1 MSVMLTEVRGGGT
14 ASIFDRRIL
23 RRIQLNEG
31 LTGEGQLDG
40 PYRTACIIDVETTG
54 LSPTADVIIELAL
67 RCVEYDDDG
76 VIVRIG
82 AAHSWREDPG
92 RPIPKEVTRLTG
104 LTDRDVAGCN
114 IDDTSVL
121 DILGRADLVIAHSS
135 VFDRPFIEARF
146 PHLRALAWGCSCSG
160 IDWQAAGFDGR
171 QLGYLA
177 MQAGWFFDGHRA
189 QNDVDAVVQLLR
201 HEGTDGVPLL
211 YELNENALC
220 DSHLIEAV
228 GAAFAV
234 KDLLKGRCYRWNQSD
249 KVWWREVPD
258 ADLLAEQAWLA
269 REIYADG
276 KMAQRMGPRITKR
289 TAFERYR

>member
-1 MSVMLTEVRGGGT
+1 MSAMLTEVRGGGT

-23 RRIQLNEG
+23 RRIKIDEG

-40 PYRTACIIDVETTG
+40 PYRTACIVDVETTG
-54 LSPTADVIIELAL
+54 LSPVDDVVIELAL
-67 RCVEYDDDG
+67 RTVEYDDDG

-92 RPIPKEVTRLTG
+92 RPIPKDVTRLTG
-104 LTDRDVAGCN
+104 LTDRDVAGCS
-114 IDDTSVL
+114 IDDTSVF
-121 DILGRADLVIAHSS
+121 DILGRVDLVIAHSS
-135 VFDRPFIEARF
+135 IFDRPFIEARF
-146 PHLRALAWGCSCSG
+146 PHLPALAWGCSCSG
-160 IDWQAAGFDGR
+160 INWKAAGFDGR

-201 HEGTDGVPLL
+201 HQGTDGVPLF
-211 YELNENALC
+211 YELIENALS
-220 DSHLIEAV
+220 DSHLIEAS

-234 KDLLKGRCYRWNQSD
+234 KNLLKARGYRWNQPGR
-249 KVWWREVPD
+249 VWWCEVSD

-269 REIYADG
+269 REVYADG
-276 KMAQRMGPRITKR
+276 KMAQRAGPRITKR